1 MYLLSKLLHLAGAI
15 FWLGGMGF
23 VLLALR
29 PALAQQLEA
38 PAQRLGLLTAV
49 LSRFFAVVWISIGV
63 LLLTG
68 GHMLRQAGVPTVPTG
83 WHLMAGLGTLMALI
97 FGHLYFAPYR
107 RLRLCVAN
115 ADWPQ
120 AARQAQQIALLVR
133 INFGLGWLAVAALVL
148 VH

>member
-1 MYLLSKLLHLAGAI
+1 
-15 FWLGGMGF
+15 
-23 VLLALR
+23 
-29 PALAQQLEA
+29 
-38 PAQRLGLLTAV
+38 
-49 LSRFFAVVWISIGV
+49 
-63 LLLTG
+63 
-68 GHMLRQAGVPTVPTG
+68 MLRQAGMPTVPLG

-133 INFGLGWLAVAALVL
+133 INFSLGWLAVAALVL